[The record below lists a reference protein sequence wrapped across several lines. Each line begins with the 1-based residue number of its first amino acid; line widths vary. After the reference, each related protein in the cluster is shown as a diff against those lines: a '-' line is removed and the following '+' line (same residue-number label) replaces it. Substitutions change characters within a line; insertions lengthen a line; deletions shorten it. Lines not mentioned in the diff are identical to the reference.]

1 MLAAELPDMSLR
13 RLSRAC
19 VLLFAVSTAFP
30 VTAGII
36 PADTMPRWLGYADVG
51 VAGLLVGVALAVTA
65 KSRDR
70 VTDKDRLSAFHLSQM
85 LVSLI
90 PMLLVVFFLAGD
102 RINWQVLII
111 GVAWRGWLLLY
122 TLPCLIAANEDRL
135 S

>member
-1 MLAAELPDMSLR
+1 
-13 RLSRAC
+13 
-19 VLLFAVSTAFP
+19 
-30 VTAGII
+30 
-36 PADTMPRWLGYADVG
+36 
-51 VAGLLVGVALAVTA
+51 
-65 KSRDR
+65 
-70 VTDKDRLSAFHLSQM
+70 M

-111 GVAWRGWLLLY
+111 GVACRGWLLLY